1 MTSDNMN
8 SASRPSLAD
17 DDYSHPPVSLC
28 DFVHAVDLERTSLS
42 RKFENVQ
49 CWLACDDTASVNFYL
64 DLQEELD
71 YVDFKLTQNV
81 RQVYFTDKTRTVKLH
96 LNNKMRLDITLTTV
110 EDGQKLYEQLTQI
123 KTRPGNCDGFPR
135 HRPKAGIVKP
145 DASSAYL
152 TAKNDL
158 APDLPPIAV
167 GPAEPST
174 PSRKRVIHHFTP
186 STEPEHTLKKSRSVI
201 SQDIFKSHRQSK
213 EVVDTVL
220 STSPPIPQATP
231 ERWRIPSSPARD
243 NVEIITP
250 NRAQV
255 FDRFAHIGHSTH
267 HTPDPVPRPQ
277 FHAKVPTLRVLRSMN
292 DRSKRY
298 GRELDHKSSK
308 DSGVLENRSS
318 GSKCINAVLQA
329 MLCLNPLVPDLT
341 DSYLLLICGVQDGLF
356 QSIVDAH
363 TVYSKTGNLK
373 IKEDEVSNKIVKSST
388 GSLGGEVDDAREFLN
403 DCLSQVRK
411 EFNDREEN
419 PISQLFTGKIDRVSE
434 CLNCGSM
441 IRSSEQYQDLQLEV
455 PAHDGSSS
463 RSNQDAVS
471 VGSLVPQLFDT
482 KPVECQKCHSDQAT
496 VHRSLSQLPEV
507 LVLCLKRFSSNPVGG
522 YRKHRSHVNID
533 ATLEFTQFCS
543 AEAFTHEAGSLTYF
557 QEDFGMRPHIPSDSV
572 PSSSSSPFSS
582 VSPRGQHDHFHT
594 PPPPAE
600 RYIAKLREDGTFGT
614 TSDFPII
621 LDSDDEDAIIIASQQ
636 SQESLSFYEA
646 PTEEE
651 QYQWAMEESIRASQM
666 TMSQSSVVDRK
677 SKDEPEEE
685 GEAVSSQV
693 FGLDN
698 PFAHPDFASRI
709 KRDSRSLSGSLR
721 TSAHS
726 SNVGTPKVSPRLELP
741 DRRDTFTVHEDK
753 EKGVGKDGGGKKST
767 DGDGDGDDDESDE
780 DFKAAV
786 LASLMTGDT
795 STSPTEADAQEQE
808 KKHVEEAI
816 RRSLMDQEENK
827 ENISPDKATSQKKLL
842 EKKKMVAT
850 LMRSCSQL
858 DRSPSDR
865 HHRHQNHHL
874 RKKLPA
880 QLKRSSTIDFI
891 DRQGS
896 LRGNDLETSSLSQ
909 PYSLSQSPSPTET
922 FSQSLR
928 LEFPPRTRQSD
939 FTATTRRH
947 AGQDRHEQHDSTSA
961 PSVICWDGDDDDTTP
976 ARRVTRASKGK
987 DRAPSSSQ
995 IQIVEDQSLG
1005 LFRLQAVVSH
1015 TGLSMSSSPAVAAA
1029 GQKGRYVCDR
1039 LGTDGIWR
1047 CHDGAKTTRLGSISD
1062 LTRYRARSGYLF
1074 FYVRCHPGAV
1084 VA

>member
-1 MTSDNMN
+1 MTSDNID
-8 SASRPSLAD
+8 SASPPSLAD

-49 CWLACDDTASVNFYL
+49 CWLACDDTASVNLYL
-64 DLQEELD
+64 DLQKELD

-81 RQVYFTDKTRTVKLH
+81 RQVYFTDKARTVKLH
-96 LNNKMRLDITLTTV
+96 LNNKIRLDITLTTV
-110 EDGQKLYEQLTQI
+110 EDGRKLYEQLTRI
-123 KTRPGNCDGFPR
+123 KTQSGDCDDFPR
-135 HRPKAGIVKP
+135 HRPKTGIVKP

-167 GPAEPST
+167 GSAEPST
-174 PSRKRVIHHFTP
+174 PSKKRLIQHFTP

-201 SQDIFKSHRQSK
+201 SQDIFKSHRRSK
-213 EVVDTVL
+213 EVVDSVL
-220 STSPPIPQATP
+220 STSPPISQATP
-231 ERWRIPSSPARD
+231 DRWRIPSSPARD
-243 NVEIITP
+243 NAES
-250 NRAQV
+250 A
-255 FDRFAHIGHSTH
+255 
-267 HTPDPVPRPQ
+267 DPVPRPQ
-277 FHAKVPTLRVLRSMN
+277 FHAKVPTPRVLRSMN

-308 DSGVLENRSS
+308 GSGVLE
-318 GSKCINAVLQA
+318 K
-329 MLCLNPLVPDLT
+329 
-341 DSYLLLICGVQDGLF
+341 
-356 QSIVDAH
+356 SIVDAH
-363 TVYSKTGNLK
+363 TVYSETGNLK

-388 GSLGGEVDDAREFLN
+388 GSLGGDVDDAREFLN

-419 PISQLFTGKIDRVSE
+419 PISQMFTGKIDRVSE
-434 CLNCGSM
+434 CPNCGSM

-455 PAHDGSSS
+455 PAHDGSSC

-471 VGSLVPQLFDT
+471 IGSLVPQLFDT
-482 KPVECQKCHSDQAT
+482 KPVKCQTCHSDQAT
-496 VHRSLSQLPEV
+496 VHRSFSQLPEV

-522 YRKHRSHVNID
+522 YKKHRSHVTID

-543 AEAFTHEAGSLTYF
+543 AEAFTHEAGSLKYF

-614 TSDFPII
+614 TSDFPIV

-677 SKDEPEEE
+677 LKDEPEEE
-685 GEAVSSQV
+685 DDVISSQV
-693 FGLDN
+693 FGIDN

-709 KRDSRSLSGSLR
+709 KRDSRSLSGSQR

-726 SNVGTPKVSPRLELP
+726 SNVGTPKISPRLELP

-753 EKGVGKDGGGKKST
+753 EKGVGKVEGDKKST

-795 STSPTEADAQEQE
+795 STSPTEADVQEQE

-827 ENISPDKATSQKKLL
+827 ENISPDKATGQKKLL

-850 LMRSCSQL
+850 LTRSCSQL
-858 DRSPSDR
+858 DRSPSDH

-880 QLKRSSTIDFI
+880 QLRRSSTIDFI
-891 DRQGS
+891 EREGF
-896 LRGNDLETSSLSQ
+896 LRSNDLETSSFSQ

-922 FSQSLR
+922 FSQPLR
-928 LEFPPRTRQSD
+928 LEFPLRTRQSD
-939 FTATTRRH
+939 STATTRRH
-947 AGQDRHEQHDSTSA
+947 ADQDRHEQHDSTSS
-961 PSVICWDGDDDDTTP
+961 PSVIFWDDDDTTP

-987 DRAPSSSQ
+987 DRAPSSQ
-995 IQIVEDQSLG
+995 LQIVEDQSLG
-1005 LFRLQAVVSH
+1005 LFHLQAVVSH
-1015 TGLSMSSSPAVAAA
+1015 TGLSMSSSSAVAAA

>member
-1 MTSDNMN
+1 MTSDNTDL
-8 SASRPSLAD
+8 AVLAD
-17 DDYSHPPVSLC
+17 DDYRPPPGSFRG
-28 DFVHAVDLERTSLS
+28 FVHAVDLERTSLS

-49 CWLACDDTASVNFYL
+49 CWLACDDTASVNLYL
-64 DLQEELD
+64 DLRKELD
-71 YVDFKLTQNV
+71 YVEFKLTQNI

-96 LNNKMRLDITLTTV
+96 LNNKMRLDITLTAL
-110 EDGQKLYEQLTQI
+110 EDGQKLYEQLMRI
-123 KTRPGNCDGFPR
+123 KARPGDCDDFSR
-135 HRPKAGIVKP
+135 HRPKVGVVKP

-167 GPAEPST
+167 GSAESST
-174 PSRKRVIHHFTP
+174 QSRKRVIQHFTP
-186 STEPEHTLKKSRSVI
+186 STAPEHTLKKSRAVA
-201 SQDIFKSHRQSK
+201 SQDLFKSHRQSY
-213 EVVDTVL
+213 EVVDSVL
-220 STSPPIPQATP
+220 STSPPAPQATP
-231 ERWRIPSSPARD
+231 ERWPIPSSPARD
-243 NVEIITP
+243 DLEIITP

-255 FDRFAHIGHSTH
+255 FDRFARIGHSAH
-267 HTPDPVPRPQ
+267 HMPDPVPRPQ
-277 FHAKVPTLRVLRSMN
+277 FHAKVPTPRVLRSMN

-308 DSGVLENRSS
+308 DSRVLEKRSS

-329 MLCLNPLVPDLT
+329 ILCLNPLVPDLT

-356 QSIVDAH
+356 QIIVDTH
-363 TVYSKTGNLK
+363 TAYSETGNLM
-373 IKEDEVSNKIVKSST
+373 IKEDEVSNRIIKSST
-388 GSLGGEVDDAREFLN
+388 GCLGGEFDDAREFLN
-403 DCLSQVRK
+403 DCLNQVRK

-419 PISQLFTGKIDRVSE
+419 PISQMFRGKIDRVSE
-434 CLNCGSM
+434 CPNCGNM

-455 PAHDGSSS
+455 PAHDVSSS
-463 RSNQDAVS
+463 KSNQDAVS
-471 VGSLVPQLFDT
+471 IGSLVPQLFDT
-482 KPVECQKCHSDQAT
+482 KTVECQKCHSDQAIM
-496 VHRSLSQLPEV
+496 HRSLSQLPEV
-507 LVLCLKRFSSNPVGG
+507 LVLCLKRFSPNPVGG
-522 YRKHRSHVNID
+522 YKKYRSHVTID

-543 AEAFTHEAGSLTYF
+543 AEAFTDEVGSLAYF

-582 VSPRGQHDHFHT
+582 VSPRGQHDHLHT
-594 PPPPAE
+594 LTPPAE
-600 RYIAKLREDGTFGT
+600 RYMAQLREDGTFGT
-614 TSDFPII
+614 TSDFPIL
-621 LDSDDEDAIIIASQQ
+621 LDSDGEDAIIMASQQ

-666 TMSQSSVVDRK
+666 TMSQSSITDNK
-677 SKDEPEEE
+677 LQDETEEE
-685 GEAVSSQV
+685 GEVISSQV

-709 KRDSRSLSGSLR
+709 KRDSRSLSGCQR
-721 TSAHS
+721 TSAQS
-726 SNVGTPKVSPRLELP
+726 SNVGTPKISPKLELP

-753 EKGVGKDGGGKKST
+753 DKGVGKDGGDKK
-767 DGDGDGDDDESDE
+767 DKGGDGDGGDDEGDE

-786 LASLMTGDT
+786 LASLMTGDI
-795 STSPTEADAQEQE
+795 STSPTEADVQEQE

-827 ENISPDKATSQKKLL
+827 ENISPDKASSQKKLL

-850 LMRSCSQL
+850 LTRSCSQL
-858 DRSPSDR
+858 NRSPSDR

-874 RKKLPA
+874 RKSLPA

-891 DRQGS
+891 DQQRFSRGS
-896 LRGNDLETSSLSQ
+896 DQVASSFSQ

-922 FSQSLR
+922 ASQPLR
-928 LEFPPRTRQSD
+928 LELTPRTRRTESIG
-939 FTATTRRH
+939 TTRRH
-947 AGQDRHEQHDSTSA
+947 GAQDRDEQHDSRS
-961 PSVICWDGDDDDTTP
+961 SMICLEGDDDDATP
-976 ARRVTRASKGK
+976 SRRVTRASKGK
-987 DRAPSSSQ
+987 DRASSSSQ
-995 IQIVEDQSLG
+995 TQAVVDQSLG
-1005 LFRLQAVVSH
+1005 LFQLQAVVSH
-1015 TGLSMSSSPAVAAA
+1015 TGLSMSSSSPVAAA

>member
-1 MTSDNMN
+1 MTSDNTYL
-8 SASRPSLAD
+8 AVLAD
-17 DDYSHPPVSLC
+17 DDYRPPPGSFRG
-28 DFVHAVDLERTSLS
+28 FVHAVDLERTSLS

-49 CWLACDDTASVNFYL
+49 CWLACDDTASVNLYL
-64 DLQEELD
+64 DLQKELD
-71 YVDFKLTQNV
+71 YVEFKLTQNI

-96 LNNKMRLDITLTTV
+96 LNNKMRLDITLTVV
-110 EDGQKLYEQLTQI
+110 EDGQKLCEQLMRI
-123 KTRPGNCDGFPR
+123 KARPGDCDDFLR

-167 GPAEPST
+167 GSAESST
-174 PSRKRVIHHFTP
+174 QSRKRVIQHFTP
-186 STEPEHTLKKSRSVI
+186 STAPEHTLKKSRAVA
-201 SQDIFKSHRQSK
+201 SQDLFKSHRQSN
-213 EVVDTVL
+213 EVVDSVL
-220 STSPPIPQATP
+220 STSPPAPQATP
-231 ERWRIPSSPARD
+231 ERWLIPSSPARD
-243 NVEIITP
+243 DMEIITP

-255 FDRFAHIGHSTH
+255 FDRFARIGHSAH
-267 HTPDPVPRPQ
+267 HMPDPVPRPQ
-277 FHAKVPTLRVLRSMN
+277 FHAKVPTPRVLRSMN

-308 DSGVLENRSS
+308 DSRVLE
-318 GSKCINAVLQA
+318 KI
-329 MLCLNPLVPDLT
+329 
-341 DSYLLLICGVQDGLF
+341 
-356 QSIVDAH
+356 IVDTH
-363 TVYSKTGNLK
+363 TAYSETGNLM
-373 IKEDEVSNKIVKSST
+373 IKEDEVSNRIVKSST
-388 GSLGGEVDDAREFLN
+388 GCLGGEFDDAREFLN
-403 DCLSQVRK
+403 DCLNQVRK

-419 PISQLFTGKIDRVSE
+419 PISQIFRGKIDRVSE
-434 CLNCGSM
+434 CPNCGNM
-441 IRSSEQYQDLQLEV
+441 TRSSEQYQDLQLEV
-455 PAHDGSSS
+455 PAHDVSSS
-463 RSNQDAVS
+463 KSNQDAVS
-471 VGSLVPQLFDT
+471 IGSLVPQLFDT
-482 KPVECQKCHSDQAT
+482 KTVECLKCHSDQAIM
-496 VHRSLSQLPEV
+496 HRSLSQLPEV
-507 LVLCLKRFSSNPVGG
+507 LVLCLRRFSSNPVGG
-522 YRKHRSHVNID
+522 YKKYRSHVTID

-543 AEAFTHEAGSLTYF
+543 AEAFTDEVGSLAYF
-557 QEDFGMRPHIPSDSV
+557 QEDFGMRPHIPSDSI

-582 VSPRGQHDHFHT
+582 VSPRGRHDHLHT
-594 PPPPAE
+594 PTPPAE
-600 RYIAKLREDGTFGT
+600 RYMAQLREDGTFGT
-614 TSDFPII
+614 NSDFPIL
-621 LDSDDEDAIIIASQQ
+621 LDSDGEDAIIMASQQ

-666 TMSQSSVVDRK
+666 TISQSSITDNK
-677 SKDEPEEE
+677 LQDETEEE
-685 GEAVSSQV
+685 GEIISSQV

-709 KRDSRSLSGSLR
+709 KRDSRSLSGSQR
-721 TSAHS
+721 TSAQS
-726 SNVGTPKVSPRLELP
+726 SNVGTPKVSPKLELP

-753 EKGVGKDGGGKKST
+753 DKGVGKDEGDKK
-767 DGDGDGDDDESDE
+767 DKGGDGDGDDDEGDE

-795 STSPTEADAQEQE
+795 STSPTEADVQEQE

-827 ENISPDKATSQKKLL
+827 ENISPDNATSQKKLL

-850 LMRSCSQL
+850 LTRSCSQL

-874 RKKLPA
+874 RKSLPA

-891 DRQGS
+891 DRQRFS
-896 LRGNDLETSSLSQ
+896 RGNDQAASSLSQ
-909 PYSLSQSPSPTET
+909 PYSLPQP
-922 FSQSLR
+922 LR
-928 LEFPPRTRQSD
+928 LELPPRTRRTDS
-939 FTATTRRH
+939 TGTTRRH
-947 AGQDRHEQHDSTSA
+947 AAQDRDEQHDSRS
-961 PSVICWDGDDDDTTP
+961 SVICLEGDDDDATP
-976 ARRVTRASKGK
+976 SRRVTRASKGK
-987 DRAPSSSQ
+987 DRAPSSLQ
-995 IQIVEDQSLG
+995 IQAVEDQSLG
-1005 LFRLQAVVSH
+1005 LFQLQAVVSH
-1015 TGLSMSSSPAVAAA
+1015 TGLSMSSSSPVAAT

>member
-1 MTSDNMN
+1 MTSDNTDL
-8 SASRPSLAD
+8 AALAD
-17 DDYSHPPVSLC
+17 DNHRPPPGSFC
-28 DFVHAVDLERTSLS
+28 GFVHAVDLERTSLS

-49 CWLACDDTASVNFYL
+49 CWLACDDTASVNLYL
-64 DLQEELD
+64 DLQKELD
-71 YVDFKLTQNV
+71 YVEYKLTQNI

-96 LNNKMRLDITLTTV
+96 LNNKMRLDITLTVV
-110 EDGQKLYEQLTQI
+110 EDGRKLCEQLTRI
-123 KTRPGNCDGFPR
+123 KARPGDCEDFPR

-167 GPAEPST
+167 GSGESST
-174 PSRKRVIHHFTP
+174 LSRKRVIQHFIPATA
-186 STEPEHTLKKSRSVI
+186 PEHTLKKSRAVV
-201 SQDIFKSHRQSK
+201 SQDLFNFHRQSK
-213 EVVDTVL
+213 EVVDSVL
-220 STSPPIPQATP
+220 STSPPVPQATP
-231 ERWRIPSSPARD
+231 ERWLIPSSPAHD
-243 NVEIITP
+243 DAEIITP

-255 FDRFAHIGHSTH
+255 FDRFARIGHSANH
-267 HTPDPVPRPQ
+267 MPDPVPRPQ
-277 FHAKVPTLRVLRSMN
+277 FHAKVPTPRVLRSMN

-298 GRELDHKSSK
+298 GRELDHKSFK
-308 DSGVLENRSS
+308 DSGVLENSRSS

-329 MLCLNPLVPDLT
+329 ILCLNPIVPDLT
-341 DSYLLLICGVQDGLF
+341 DPYLLLICGVQDGLF

-363 TVYSKTGNLK
+363 AAYSETGNLK
-373 IKEDEVSNKIVKSST
+373 IKEDEVSNRIVKSSA
-388 GSLGGEVDDAREFLN
+388 GCLGGEVDDAREFLN
-403 DCLSQVRK
+403 DCLNQVRK

-419 PISQLFTGKIDRVSE
+419 PISQMFRGKIDRVSE
-434 CLNCGSM
+434 CPNCGNM
-441 IRSSEQYQDLQLEV
+441 IRSSEQYHDLQLEV
-455 PAHDGSSS
+455 PAHDVSSI
-463 RSNQDAVS
+463 RSDQDAVS
-471 VGSLVPQLFDT
+471 IGSLVPQLFDT
-482 KPVECQKCHSDQAT
+482 KPVECQKCRSDQAIM
-496 VHRSLSQLPEV
+496 HRSLSQLPEV

-522 YRKHRSHVNID
+522 YKKYRSHVTID

-543 AEAFTHEAGSLTYF
+543 AEAFTGELGSLAYF
-557 QEDFGMRPHIPSDSV
+557 QEDFGMRPHIPSDSI
-572 PSSSSSPFSS
+572 PSSSSSPYSS
-582 VSPRGQHDHFHT
+582 VSPRRQHDHLHT
-594 PPPPAE
+594 PPLPAE
-600 RYIAKLREDGTFGT
+600 RYIAQLREDGTFGA
-614 TSDFPII
+614 TSDYPIL

-666 TMSQSSVVDRK
+666 TMSQSSIADNK
-677 SKDEPEEE
+677 LKDETEEE
-685 GEAVSSQV
+685 SEAISSQV

-709 KRDSRSLSGSLR
+709 KRDSRSLSGSQK
-721 TSAHS
+721 TSAQS
-726 SNVGTPKVSPRLELP
+726 SNLGTPTISPRLELP

-753 EKGVGKDGGGKKST
+753 DKGVGKDEGDKKDK
-767 DGDGDGDDDESDE
+767 DGDGDGDGDESDE

-786 LASLMTGDT
+786 LASLITGDT
-795 STSPTEADAQEQE
+795 STSPTEADVHEQE

-827 ENISPDKATSQKKLL
+827 ENISPDKASSRKKLL

-850 LMRSCSQL
+850 LRRSCSQL

-874 RKKLPA
+874 RKSLPA

-891 DRQGS
+891 DRQGFS
-896 LRGNDLETSSLSQ
+896 RGADLETSSLSQ
-909 PYSLSQSPSPTET
+909 PYSLSQSLSPTET
-922 FSQSLR
+922 TSQPLR
-928 LEFPPRTRQSD
+928 LELPPRTRQTDSIG
-939 FTATTRRH
+939 TTRRH
-947 AGQDRHEQHDSTSA
+947 AADGRDEQHDSRS
-961 PSVICWDGDDDDTTP
+961 SVICDDNDTTP
-976 ARRVTRASKGK
+976 SRRVTRASKGK

-995 IQIVEDQSLG
+995 TQAVEDQSLG
-1005 LFRLQAVVSH
+1005 LFQLQAVVSH
-1015 TGLSMSSSPAVAAA
+1015 TGLSMSSSSPVAAT